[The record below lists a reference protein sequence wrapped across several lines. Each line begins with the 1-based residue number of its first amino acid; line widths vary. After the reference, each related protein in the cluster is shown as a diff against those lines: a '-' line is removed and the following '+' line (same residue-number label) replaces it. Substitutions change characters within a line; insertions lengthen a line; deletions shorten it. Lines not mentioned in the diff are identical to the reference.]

1 MENLVGFEMFWSI
14 QWSLTLGQQ
23 GGEVYMPCLCLT
35 KKRYGGLAY
44 VGTLS
49 DAGRMGQRS
58 NFRAITTADL
68 GWFLGDVFW

>member
-1 MENLVGFEMFWSI
+1 
-14 QWSLTLGQQ
+14 
-23 GGEVYMPCLCLT
+23 MPCLCLT

-58 NFRAITTADL
+58 NFRATTTADL
-68 GWFLGDVFW
+68 GWFLGDSCLGFMVGHHVWLIIPNDEEFTLQKVVIPN